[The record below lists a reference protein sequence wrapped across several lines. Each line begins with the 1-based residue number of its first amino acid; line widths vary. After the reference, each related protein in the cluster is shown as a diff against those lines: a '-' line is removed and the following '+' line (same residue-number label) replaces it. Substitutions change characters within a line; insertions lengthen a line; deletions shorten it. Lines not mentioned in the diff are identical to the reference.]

1 MENRDWLMWHEAR
14 LPLRPQRQQQL
25 TSVRAWLLEVSFVA
39 KEMAMC
45 LHFGSNELEVVASE
59 LNVLEL
65 D

>member
-1 MENRDWLMWHEAR
+1 MENRDWSMWHEAR
-14 LPLRPQRQQQL
+14 LPLRPQPQQLL

-39 KEMAMC
+39 KEMVMC

>member
-1 MENRDWLMWHEAR
+1 MENRDWSMWHEVR
-14 LPLRPQRQQQL
+14 LPLRPQLQQPL
-25 TSVRAWLLEVSFVA
+25 TSVRAWPLEVSFVA
-39 KEMAMC
+39 KEMVMC

>member
-1 MENRDWLMWHEAR
+1 MENRDWLMWYEGR
-14 LPLRPQRQQQL
+14 LLQRPQPRQPL

-39 KEMAMC
+39 KEMAMY
-45 LHFGSNELEVVASE
+45 LHFESDELEVVASE

>member
-1 MENRDWLMWHEAR
+1 M
-14 LPLRPQRQQQL
+14 
-25 TSVRAWLLEVSFVA
+25 SVRAWLLEVSSVV
-39 KEMAMC
+39 KEMAMY